1 MTLLPKARRGFR
13 ERFRKQKTANSRKVN
28 YSWEKKKSA
37 VFPFNLCMVLF
48 LSSSVPFTLFSP
60 LQCLL
65 SPTPNL
71 HLTASS
77 AAGIQSGLF
86 PLHSL
91 FFAAVQEEDKR
102 KNVLNFKRTLAQG
115 SCEKKTWTKQFK
127 GKSYSVP
134 AHIFGAQT
142 KTCTSVLGVKIKDVR
157 HKQCTEIGKSTN
169 TEVHRLLYPHPYQEG
184 IG

>member
-77 AAGIQSGLF
+77 VAGIQSGLF

-115 SCEKKTWTKQFK
+115 SCEKKAEQNNLKAKATQFL
-127 GKSYSVP
+127 
-134 AHIFGAQT
+134 HTF
-142 KTCTSVLGVKIKDVR
+142 L
-157 HKQCTEIGKSTN
+157 
-169 TEVHRLLYPHPYQEG
+169 VHRQKHVPLYLGSKLKTYGTSSAQRLAKAPTPKFTDCFTPTLTKKG
-184 IG
+184 